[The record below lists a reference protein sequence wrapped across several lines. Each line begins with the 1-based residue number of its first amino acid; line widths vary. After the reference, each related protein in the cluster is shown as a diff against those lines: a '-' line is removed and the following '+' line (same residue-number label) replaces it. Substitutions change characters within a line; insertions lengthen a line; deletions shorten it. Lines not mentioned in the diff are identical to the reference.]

1 MNILKQTFKGNYK
14 MKKVEYKDVEKAA
27 AERNEI
33 TQFCRILTENLHSL
47 RKFNKV
53 THLIDETNVFEV
65 SIAEKYPGARRE
77 LSRIISAATPFG
89 GISATD
95 EKVDEILFVLTTSDL
110 TERRSRYPRF
120 GNIAPLKSLTPPTM
134 NGRILRG
141 DDFTIKKDQV
151 IIATDALM
159 NWIENATLYRVE
171 NETQEMVYNL
181 STAIARNF
189 QELAAIYAK
198 KGMTLN
204 REMFMRQLFYLSND
218 VDEFRLDENN
228 LFVSILP
235 LFK

>member
-1 MNILKQTFKGNYK
+1 MNILKQTLKGNYK
-14 MKKVEYKDVEKAA
+14 MKKIEYKDVEKAA

-53 THLIDETNVFEV
+53 THLIDEANVFEV

-77 LSRIISAATPFG
+77 LSRIVSAATPFG

-110 TERRSRYPRF
+110 NERRNRYPRF
-120 GNIAPLKSLTPPTM
+120 GNIAPLKPIAPPTM
-134 NGRILRG
+134 NGRTLSRE
-141 DDFTIKKDQV
+141 DFTIKKDQV
-151 IIATDALM
+151 IATDALM

-189 QELAAIYAK
+189 QELAAIYSK
-198 KGMTLN
+198 HGMTLN

-228 LFVSILP
+228 LFLSILS